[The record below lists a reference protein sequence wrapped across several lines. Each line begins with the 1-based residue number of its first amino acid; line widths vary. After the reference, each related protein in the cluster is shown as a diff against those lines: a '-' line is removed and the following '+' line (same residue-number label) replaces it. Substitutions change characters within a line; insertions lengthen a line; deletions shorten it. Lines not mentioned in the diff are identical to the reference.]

1 MTAVSVSRRRI
12 VRRRVDKP
20 AAFGSEMHPLLAR
33 ILAARDVC
41 NDEQLS
47 LKLDC
52 LHPPSALKGMSQAVS
67 LLCEQLVSQG
77 RILVVADF
85 DADGATSCAVLLRGL
100 ASMGFP
106 FLDFVVPNRFEYG
119 YGLTPEIVALAA
131 QQHPDLI
138 ITVDNGISSIEGVD
152 AAQALGIRV
161 LITDHHLPGE
171 TLPAADAIINPN
183 QSGCPFPEKSL
194 AGVGVA
200 FYLLLALRARLRE
213 QGWFTDSGRA
223 QPNLGDLLDL
233 VALGTVADV
242 VPLERNNRILVN
254 EGLRRIRQ
262 GRCCAGIR
270 ALIDVAGRDAGALRA
285 SDLGFAVAPRLNA
298 AGRLEDMSQGID
310 CLLTDDPGQAAR
322 MAVALD
328 AINRQRRTIEA
339 DMREQAER
347 VLMDMQLQD
356 AEGRHRQLP
365 AGLCLYDRSWH
376 QGVVGILASRL
387 KESLHRPVIVFADAG
402 AEEGGEPMLKGSAR
416 SVPGLHIRDALERI
430 ATLHPG
436 MVSRFGGHAM
446 AAGLSLRSDQLS
458 RFGEAFDKQV
468 AISLGDSVG
477 EGMIVTDGE
486 LPAEALV
493 METASLLNEAGPWG
507 QAFPEP
513 QFDGEF
519 VLHQQRL
526 VGTNHLKLIVSVP
539 GDTRQLDAIAF
550 NVDTAVWPD
559 ATVSRARLV
568 YRLDV
573 NRFRGQDTLQLV
585 VEYLEPA
592 E

>member
-1 MTAVSVSRRRI
+1 M
-12 VRRRVDKP
+12 P
-20 AAFGSEMHPLLAR
+20 PLLAR

-52 LHPPSALKGMSQAVS
+52 LYPPSALKGMDQAVS
-67 LLCEQLVSQG
+67 LLGEQLVRQG

-131 QQHPDLI
+131 QRRPDLI

-152 AAQALGIRV
+152 AAHALGIKV
-161 LITDHHLPGE
+161 LVTDHHLPGE
-171 TLPAADAIINPN
+171 ILPAADAIINPN
-183 QSGCPFPEKSL
+183 QPGCSFPEKSL

-200 FYLLLALRARLRE
+200 FYLLLAMRARLRE
-213 QGWFTDSGRA
+213 RGWFADNGRQ

-254 EGLRRIRQ
+254 EGLRRIRK
-262 GRCCAGIR
+262 GRCCAGIK
-270 ALIDVAGRDAGALRA
+270 ALIDVACRDAGSLLA

-310 CLLTDDPGQAAR
+310 CLLTDDPEQAER
-322 MAVALD
+322 MAAALD
-328 AINRQRRTIEA
+328 GINRQRRSIEA

-347 VLMDMQLQD
+347 VLVDMQLQD
-356 AEGRHRQLP
+356 EGGEHKQLP
-365 AGLCLYDRSWH
+365 AGLCLYDSSWH
-376 QGVVGILASRL
+376 QGVVGVLASRL

-402 AEEGGEPMLKGSAR
+402 EEEGGQPMLKGSAR
-416 SVPGLHIRDALERI
+416 SVAGLHVRDALERI

-446 AAGLSLRSDQLS
+446 AAGLSLRGDQLS

-468 AISLGDSVG
+468 TATLGATVG
-477 EGMIVTDGE
+477 QGVIVTDGE

-493 METASLLNEAGPWG
+493 METASLLQEAGPWG

-526 VGTNHLKLIVSVP
+526 VGGSHLKLTISVP
-539 GDTRQLDAIAF
+539 GESQQLDAIAF
-550 NVDTAVWPD
+550 NVDPEVWPN
-559 ATVSRARLV
+559 ANISRARLV

-573 NRFRGQDTLQLV
+573 NRFRGQSTLQLV

-592 E
+592 D